1 MSVRERI
8 LAIKLMEMQEK
19 NPEYAERLG
28 IEVKME
34 DKSDHKEDEHL
45 SEEAA

>member
-34 DKSDHKEDEHL
+34 DKSNCKEDKNL
-45 SEEAA
+45 SEEVA

>member
-28 IEVKME
+28 IKVKME
-34 DKSDHKEDEHL
+34 DKGEDNEDARKE
-45 SEEAA
+45 

>member
-19 NPEYAERLG
+19 NPEYAKRLG
-28 IEVKME
+28 VEVKME
-34 DKSDHKEDEHL
+34 EKSEDDEDTRKE
-45 SEEAA
+45 

>member
-8 LAIKLMEMQEK
+8 LAIRLIEMQER
-19 NPEYAERLG
+19 NPEYAKRLG

-34 DKSDHKEDEHL
+34 NKNNANTEKALDKE
-45 SEEAA
+45 